1 MNEAYLPQKLPDIYV
16 DLVAPQ
22 AALNVLNALEG
33 SIMGLDSLPFRF
45 RKYEHEPWRSKGLH
59 GCFHLTVIELISSF
73 IQKKINNS
81 SYLDTFDRSGRS
93 GTHRQNDLFII
104 IAYLP

>member
-1 MNEAYLPQKLPDIYV
+1 MKYTVIVMPKAEKDLRDIYRHIYV
-16 DLVAPQ
+16 ELVSPQ

-59 GCFHLTVIELISSF
+59 IMPVGNYVVFYIPDKNKAEVSVLRVMYGGMDIDEQLE
-73 IQKKINNS
+73 K
-81 SYLDTFDRSGRS
+81 L
-93 GTHRQNDLFII
+93 
-104 IAYLP
+104 